1 MASQKPKT
9 TQQPLNRREVLRS
22 GLESLVQQRELQR
35 RSQTNTNSR
44 KDLPSQRKTAETIK
58 VLGLYGTQYFTRH
71 RERLITC
78 Y

>member
-35 RSQTNTNSR
+35 RSQTNTKSR

-58 VLGLYGTQYFTRH
+58 VLGLY
-71 RERLITC
+71 
-78 Y
+78 